1 MTLAQIK
8 ALFKTG
14 AIPTQSDFENLI
26 DKIPSDEGGGDID
39 LSNPAK
45 PYLNGVRTII
55 DNSESCTYIAILATN
70 AIDLELFTIPIAFR
84 SYVTDIG
91 DKALLL
97 QASYG
102 NEVEPF
108 TLSDIND
115 FNILKEILEVRDWV
129 SISLE
134 KPQVLEPYV
143 VSINNNEKY
152 YVINRVYQNTLIRC
166 TTIQLL
172 HSSESSLYYVKA
184 WDILT
189 QADWVKLKNAI
200 EKNTIYS
207 DITPLTNF
215 INLRCKRV

>member
-26 DKIPSDEGGGDID
+26 DKIPNNEGGGDID

-45 PYLNGVRTII
+45 PYLNGIRTII
-55 DNSESCTYIAILATN
+55 DDSESCTYIAII
-70 AIDLELFTIPIAFR
+70 AIKDIDAEQFTIPVAFR
-84 SYVTDIG
+84 SYTTNIG
-91 DKALLL
+91 DEAFLF

-102 NEVEPF
+102 DQTEQFV
-108 TLSDIND
+108 LSDIND
-115 FNILKEILEVRDWV
+115 SNILKGILEGRDWA
-129 SISLE
+129 SIPLKE
-134 KPQVLEPYV
+134 QKVLEPYIV
-143 VSINNNEKY
+143 NLNNEKY
-152 YVINRVYQNTLIRC
+152 YVINRVNQNNYIRC

-189 QADWVKLKNAI
+189 QGDWVKLKNAI
-200 EKNTIYS
+200 ENNTISS

-215 INLRCKRV
+215 INLRCKQV

>member
-26 DKIPSDEGGGDID
+26 DKIPNDEGGGDID

-45 PYLNGVRTII
+45 PYLNGIRTII
-55 DNSESCTYIAILATN
+55 DDSESCTYIAII
-70 AIDLELFTIPIAFR
+70 AIKDIDAEQFTIPVAFR
-84 SYVTDIG
+84 SYTTNIG
-91 DKALLL
+91 DEAFLF

-102 NEVEPF
+102 DQTEQFV
-108 TLSDIND
+108 LSDIND
-115 FNILKEILEVRDWV
+115 SNILKGILEGRDWA
-129 SISLE
+129 SIPLKE
-134 KPQVLEPYV
+134 QKVLEPYIV
-143 VSINNNEKY
+143 NLNNEKY
-152 YVINRVYQNTLIRC
+152 YVINRVNQNNYIRC

-189 QADWVKLKNAI
+189 QGDWVKLKNAI
-200 EKNTIYS
+200 ENNTISS